1 MVAKEQVWR
10 SDYLGSSLG
19 PTTCLLLVTLGS
31 TALYSY
37 YTSDSLSEKGKI
49 TSAT

>member
-37 YTSDSLSEKGKI
+37 TSDSLSEKGKT